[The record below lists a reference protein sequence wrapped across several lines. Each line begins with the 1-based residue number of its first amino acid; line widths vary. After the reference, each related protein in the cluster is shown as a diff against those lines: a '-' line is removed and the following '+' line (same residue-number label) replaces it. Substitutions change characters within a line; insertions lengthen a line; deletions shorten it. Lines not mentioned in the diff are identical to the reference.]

1 MLQLTSLAGVGVH
14 RTCIPLQSKYE
25 ATPQATFLDPSETG
39 NIFSGMV
46 MYRTGGDTVALF
58 DGNTAVSGTASPK
71 PFGLAALDRNANID
85 DVTQTGVN
93 VFTVWIGG
101 DNAYFQISAPAF
113 DATQSY
119 TVSTTGA
126 PTYLY
131 AGTGAQKAVL
141 TSTAPNAYATPV
153 AELVD
158 VLGPTQIVVRLVP
171 RGTL

>member
-1 MLQLTSLAGVGVH
+1 MLQLTSLASVGVH

-25 ATPQATFLDPSETG
+25 ATPWATFLDPSETG
-39 NIFSGMV
+39 NIYSGMV

-58 DGNTAVSGTASPK
+58 DGNTAVSGTTSPK
-71 PFGLAALDRNANID
+71 PFGLAALDRNASID

-93 VFTVWIGG
+93 VFTVWTGG
-101 DNAYFQISAPAF
+101 ENAVFQITAPAF

-119 TVSTTGA
+119 VVSTSGT

-141 TSTAPNAYATPV
+141 TSAAPNSYATPV
-153 AELVD
+153 AQLID
-158 VLGPTQIVVRLVP
+158 VLGPTQIIVALVP

>member
-1 MLQLTSLAGVGVH
+1 MIQLTSLAGVGVH

-25 ATPQATFLDPSETG
+25 ATPWATFLDPSETG
-39 NIFSGMV
+39 NIYSGMV
-46 MYRTGGDTVALF
+46 VYRTGGDTVALF
-58 DGNTAVSGTASPK
+58 DGNTAVSGITSPK

-93 VFTVWIGG
+93 VFTIWTGG
-101 DNAYFQISAPAF
+101 ENAVFQITAPAF
-113 DATQSY
+113 DSTQSY
-119 TVSTTGA
+119 TVSTSGT

-131 AGTGAQKAVL
+131 AGTGTQKAVL

-153 AELVD
+153 AQLID
-158 VLGPTQIVVRLVP
+158 VLGPTQIIVALVP

>member
-1 MLQLTSLAGVGVH
+1 MLQLTSLAQVGVH

-25 ATPQATFLDPSETG
+25 ATPVGTFLDPSETG
-39 NIFSGMV
+39 NIYSGMV

-58 DGNTAVSGTASPK
+58 DGNTAVSGTTSPK
-71 PFGLAALDRNANID
+71 PFGFAALDRNAGID

-101 DNAYFQISAPAF
+101 DNAYFQITAPAF
-113 DATQSY
+113 DATQNY
-119 TVSTTGA
+119 TVSTSGT
-126 PTYLY
+126 PVYLY

-141 TSTAPNAYATPV
+141 TSAAPNAFATPV
-153 AELVD
+153 AELID

>member
-39 NIFSGMV
+39 NIYSGMV

-58 DGNTAVSGTASPK
+58 DGNTAVSGTSPK
-71 PFGLAALDRNANID
+71 PFGLAALDRNPNID
-85 DVTQTGVN
+85 DVTQTNVN

-119 TVSTTGA
+119 TVSTNGT

-141 TSTAPNAYATPV
+141 TSAAPNAYATPV
-153 AELVD
+153 AELID